1 MPFDDSTRSRL
12 QTFVG
17 AARDALTEEFSW
29 QLQQTYGMDPVSG
42 EVAALDR
49 LGDLDDQRLETAR
62 ILREIMQHYLGALAN
77 PSAQDRHHALDRIV
91 REQAF
96 TVLNRLAALRLMEA
110 RGILLESVA
119 RGTQSTAFQLYQR
132 VAGSALGETG
142 DAYRVFLFSLFDMFA
157 DDLPSLFDR
166 HSPFGR
172 LFPRTGDDDA
182 AARPYEKLHPSVRA
196 VLAIYLHSR

>member
-1 MPFDDSTRSRL
+1 MSFDDSTRSRL

-17 AARDALTEEFSW
+17 TARDLLAEEFSW

-49 LGDLDDQRLETAR
+49 LGDPDDQRLETAR

-77 PSAQDRHHALDRIV
+77 PSAHDRHLVLDRIV

-119 RGTQSTAFQLYQR
+119 R
-132 VAGSALGETG
+132 
-142 DAYRVFLFSLFDMFA
+142 
-157 DDLPSLFDR
+157 
-166 HSPFGR
+166 
-172 LFPRTGDDDA
+172 
-182 AARPYEKLHPSVRA
+182 
-196 VLAIYLHSR
+196 

>member
-1 MPFDDSTRSRL
+1 MPFDDSTRGRL

-17 AARDALTEEFSW
+17 AARDAPTEELAW
-29 QLQQTYGMDPVSG
+29 QLQQTYGIDPVSG
-42 EVAALDR
+42 EVTALDR
-49 LGDLDDQRLETAR
+49 LGDPDDQRLETAR

-77 PSAQDRHHALDRIV
+77 PSARGPPPCAGSHRAGAGVYRPEPAG
-91 REQAF
+91 R
-96 TVLNRLAALRLMEA
+96 AAPDGS
-110 RGILLESVA
+110 RGILLEGVA
-119 RGTQSTAFQLYQR
+119 RGYQSTAFQLYQR

-172 LFPRTGDDDA
+172 LFPREATFLRLLRSAQRG
-182 AARPYEKLHPSVRA
+182 RP
-196 VLAIYLHSR
+196 